1 MATSVTTASGA
12 AVTESKQAP
21 PLAWLI
27 QWVKGHKQ
35 AAAAIGVF
43 VGLGVI
49 LVVWNLLSSRTA
61 ERNASARLEQARLAV
76 DSKNYPLAASELS
89 QIIENY
95 AGTRAAQQGALELAH
110 VRLLQ
115 GQSQQ
120 AIEVLKKVAPGMA
133 RPFRAHALGLLG
145 AAYENAAHPKEAAE
159 AYQQAADAAEFPFL
173 RAQFLSDAGR
183 AWVAAGDTAKA
194 LEAYRTI
201 ATKLDS
207 TSVATE
213 AKVRIGE
220 LTRGAA
226 AAAAK

>member
-1 MATSVTTASGA
+1 MGKTT
-12 AVTESKQAP
+12 E
-21 PLAWLI
+21 
-27 QWVKGHKQ
+27 
-35 AAAAIGVF
+35 
-43 VGLGVI
+43 
-49 LVVWNLLSSRTA
+49 LLRSSLETIWRVPTRIFGSRN
-61 ERNASARLEQARLAV
+61 ERLL
-76 DSKNYPLAASELS
+76 KT
-89 QIIENY
+89 Y

-159 AYQQAADAAEFPFL
+159 AYEQAADAAEFPFL

-183 AWVAAGDTAKA
+183 VWVVAGDTAKA